1 MSKQTE
7 ELINNGWQLVRVAGA
22 TVGEAGSRVS
32 TSLVRSYPHVKEWL
46 TAGAGL
52 ALARRGGKVAVT
64 AIRRHPVAAIAATVA
79 LAGLGLA
86 AAAVKRRRAQAN
98 GDALPGTAKRLKPR
112 NMRTVKSASS
122 DTAPKASKA
131 SKAPKTPRALRTPRT
146 PRVRTRSN
154 AET

>member
-7 ELINNGWQLVRVAGA
+7 ELINNGWKLVRDAGA

-46 TAGAGL
+46 SAGAGL

-64 AIRRHPVAAIAATVA
+64 AIRRHPVAAIAGAVA

-86 AAAVKRRRAQAN
+86 VAAAKRRREVIN
-98 GDALPGTAKRLKPR
+98 GEAPARTSKRLDAT
-112 NMRTVKSASS
+112 NMRTV
-122 DTAPKASKA
+122 TPKAADAASKA
-131 SKAPKTPRALRTPRT
+131 KPRAARTPRAPRA
-146 PRVRTRSN
+146 PRARKP

>member
-46 TAGAGL
+46 SAGAGL
-52 ALARRGGKVAVT
+52 ALARRGGKVAVS
-64 AIRRHPVAAIAATVA
+64 AIRRHPVAAVAGAVA

-86 AAAVKRRRAQAN
+86 VAVAKRRREAIDGSA
-98 GDALPGTAKRLKPR
+98 TARTSKRLDAT
-112 NMRTVKSASS
+112 NMRTVKAKSA
-122 DTAPKASKA
+122 DAASKA
-131 SKAPKTPRALRTPRT
+131 KPRAARKPRAPRT
-146 PRVRTRSN
+146 PRVQKPTV
-154 AET
+154 A

>member
-7 ELINNGWQLVRVAGA
+7 ELITHGWQLVRDAGA

-46 TAGAGL
+46 SAGAGL

-86 AAAVKRRRAQAN
+86 AVAVKRRRAQAN
-98 GDALPGTAKRLKPR
+98 GEALPGTAKRLKPR
-112 NMRTVKSASS
+112 NMRTVKASAA
-122 DTAPKASKA
+122 DTKV
-131 SKAPKTPRALRTPRT
+131 KTPRAPRAT
-146 PRVRTRSN
+146 RAPRASS
-154 AET
+154 

>member
-7 ELINNGWQLVRVAGA
+7 ELINNGWKLVRDAGA

-46 TAGAGL
+46 SAGAGL

-64 AIRRHPVAAIAATVA
+64 AIRRHPVAAIAGAVA

-86 AAAVKRRRAQAN
+86 VAAAKRRRELIN
-98 GDALPGTAKRLKPR
+98 GEAPARTSKRLAAT
-112 NMRTVKSASS
+112 NMRTAKPKSA
-122 DTAPKASKA
+122 DAATKAK
-131 SKAPKTPRALRTPRT
+131 PRAARKPSAPRT
-146 PRVRTRSN
+146 PRVRKP

>member
-7 ELINNGWQLVRVAGA
+7 DLINNGWKLVREAGA

-32 TSLVRSYPHVKEWL
+32 TTLVRSYPHVKEWL
-46 TAGAGL
+46 SAGAGL

-64 AIRRHPVAAIAATVA
+64 AIRRHPVAAIAGAVA

-86 AAAVKRRRAQAN
+86 VAAAKRRREVINSEAPARSS
-98 GDALPGTAKRLKPR
+98 KRLTATS
-112 NMRTVKSASS
+112 MRTVK
-122 DTAPKASKA
+122 PKAADAA
-131 SKAPKTPRALRTPRT
+131 SKPKPRTARTPRAPRT
-146 PRVRTRSN
+146 PRARKP

>member
-7 ELINNGWQLVRVAGA
+7 ELINNGWKLVRDAGA

-46 TAGAGL
+46 SAGAGL

-64 AIRRHPVAAIAATVA
+64 AIRRHPVAAIAGAVA

-86 AAAVKRRRAQAN
+86 VAAAKRRREVIN
-98 GDALPGTAKRLKPR
+98 GEAPARTSKRLTAT
-112 NMRTVKSASS
+112 NMRTAK
-122 DTAPKASKA
+122 PKAVEAASKA
-131 SKAPKTPRALRTPRT
+131 KPRAARTPRAPRT
-146 PRVRTRSN
+146 PRVRKP

>member
-7 ELINNGWQLVRVAGA
+7 ELINNGWKLVRDAGA

-46 TAGAGL
+46 SAGAGL

-64 AIRRHPVAAIAATVA
+64 AIRRHPVAAIAGAVA

-86 AAAVKRRRAQAN
+86 VAAAKRRREVIN
-98 GDALPGTAKRLKPR
+98 GEAPARSSKRLTAT
-112 NMRTVKSASS
+112 NMRTVKPKSA
-122 DTAPKASKA
+122 DAASKTKPRTA
-131 SKAPKTPRALRTPRT
+131 RAPRAPRA
-146 PRVRTRSN
+146 PRARKP

>member
-7 ELINNGWQLVRVAGA
+7 EMINTGWKLVRDAGA

-46 TAGAGL
+46 SAGAGL
-52 ALARRGGKVAVT
+52 AIARRGGKVAVT
-64 AIRRHPVAAIAATVA
+64 AIRRHPVAAIAGAVA

-86 AAAVKRRRAQAN
+86 VAAAKRRREVIN
-98 GDALPGTAKRLKPR
+98 GEAPARTSKQVLAT
-112 NMRTVKSASS
+112 NMRAAKPKSA
-122 DTAPKASKA
+122 AASKA
-131 SKAPKTPRALRTPRT
+131 KPHAPRAPRT
-146 PRVRTRSN
+146 PRVRKP

>member
-7 ELINNGWQLVRVAGA
+7 ELINNGWKLVRDAGA

-46 TAGAGL
+46 SAGAGL

-64 AIRRHPVAAIAATVA
+64 AIRRHPVAAIAGAVA

-86 AAAVKRRRAQAN
+86 VAAAKRRREVIN
-98 GDALPGTAKRLKPR
+98 GEAPARTSKRLTAT
-112 NMRTVKSASS
+112 NMRTVKPKSA
-122 DTAPKASKA
+122 DAASKA
-131 SKAPKTPRALRTPRT
+131 KPRATRKPSAPRK
-146 PRVRTRSN
+146 PRVRKP

>member
-7 ELINNGWQLVRVAGA
+7 ELINNGWQLVRDAGA

-46 TAGAGL
+46 SAGAGL
-52 ALARRGGKVAVT
+52 ALARRGGKVAVS

-86 AAAVKRRRAQAN
+86 AVAVKRRREQAN
-98 GDALPGTAKRLKPR
+98 GEALPGTSKRLKPR
-112 NMRTVKSASS
+112 NMRTVKASAA
-122 DTAPKASKA
+122 DAPAKPA
-131 SKAPKTPRALRTPRT
+131 RAPRT
-146 PRVRTRSN
+146 PRARRS

>member
-7 ELINNGWQLVRVAGA
+7 ELINNGWKLVRDAGA

-46 TAGAGL
+46 SAGAGL

-64 AIRRHPVAAIAATVA
+64 AIRRHPVAAIAGAVA

-86 AAAVKRRRAQAN
+86 VAAAKRRREVIN
-98 GDALPGTAKRLKPR
+98 GEAPARTSKRLTAT
-112 NMRTVKSASS
+112 NMRTVKAKSA
-122 DTAPKASKA
+122 DAATKAKPRTAR
-131 SKAPKTPRALRTPRT
+131 TPRAPRT
-146 PRVRTRSN
+146 PRVRKP

>member
-7 ELINNGWQLVRVAGA
+7 ELINNGWKLVREAGA

-46 TAGAGL
+46 SAGAGL

-64 AIRRHPVAAIAATVA
+64 AIRRHPVAAIAGAVA

-86 AAAVKRRRAQAN
+86 VAAAKRRREVIN
-98 GDALPGTAKRLKPR
+98 GEAPARSSKRLTAT
-112 NMRTVKSASS
+112 NMRTVKPKSA
-122 DTAPKASKA
+122 DAASKA
-131 SKAPKTPRALRTPRT
+131 KPRTARTPNAPRT
-146 PRVRTRSN
+146 PRARKPTE
-154 AET
+154 A

>member
-7 ELINNGWQLVRVAGA
+7 ELINNGWKLVRDAGA

-32 TSLVRSYPHVKEWL
+32 SSLVRSYPHVKEWL
-46 TAGAGL
+46 SAGAGL

-64 AIRRHPVAAIAATVA
+64 AIRRHPVAAIAGAVA

-86 AAAVKRRRAQAN
+86 VAAAKRRREVIN
-98 GDALPGTAKRLKPR
+98 GEAPARTSKRLTAT
-112 NMRTVKSASS
+112 NMRTAK
-122 DTAPKASKA
+122 PKAADAASKA
-131 SKAPKTPRALRTPRT
+131 KPRAARTPRAPRT
-146 PRVRTRSN
+146 PRVRKP

>member
-7 ELINNGWQLVRVAGA
+7 ELINNGWKLVRDAGA

-46 TAGAGL
+46 SAGAGL

-64 AIRRHPVAAIAATVA
+64 AIRRHPVAAIAGAVA

-86 AAAVKRRRAQAN
+86 VAAAKRRREVIN
-98 GDALPGTAKRLKPR
+98 GEAPARTSKRLTAT
-112 NMRTVKSASS
+112 NMRTAK
-122 DTAPKASKA
+122 PKAADAASKA
-131 SKAPKTPRALRTPRT
+131 KPRAARTPRAPRT
-146 PRVRTRSN
+146 PRVRKP

>member
-7 ELINNGWQLVRVAGA
+7 DLINNGWQLVRDAGA

-32 TSLVRSYPHVKEWL
+32 TRLVRSYPHVKEWL
-46 TAGAGL
+46 SAGAGL
-52 ALARRGGKVAVT
+52 ALARRGGKVAVS

-86 AAAVKRRRAQAN
+86 AVAVKRRRAQAE
-98 GDALPGTAKRLKPR
+98 GEALPGTAKRLQPR
-112 NMRTVKSASS
+112 NMRTAKSASA
-122 DTAPKASKA
+122 DA
-131 SKAPKTPRALRTPRT
+131 APKTPKAARAPRT
-146 PRVRTRSN
+146 PRARTRSS

>member
-7 ELINNGWQLVRVAGA
+7 ELINNGWKLVRDAGA

-32 TSLVRSYPHVKEWL
+32 TTLVRSYPHVKEWL
-46 TAGAGL
+46 SAGAGL

-64 AIRRHPVAAIAATVA
+64 AIRRHPVAAIAGAVA

-86 AAAVKRRRAQAN
+86 VAAAKRRREVIN
-98 GDALPGTAKRLKPR
+98 GEAPARTSKRLDAT
-112 NMRTVKSASS
+112 NMRTVKPKSA
-122 DTAPKASKA
+122 DAATKAKPLA
-131 SKAPKTPRALRTPRT
+131 ARTPRAPRT
-146 PRVRTRSN
+146 PRARKP

>member
-7 ELINNGWQLVRVAGA
+7 ELINNGWKLVRDAGA

-46 TAGAGL
+46 SAGAGL

-64 AIRRHPVAAIAATVA
+64 AIRRHPVAAIAGAVA

-86 AAAVKRRRAQAN
+86 VAAAKRRREVIN
-98 GDALPGTAKRLKPR
+98 GEAPARTSKRLDAI
-112 NMRTVKSASS
+112 NMRTVKPKSA
-122 DTAPKASKA
+122 DAATKAKPRA
-131 SKAPKTPRALRTPRT
+131 ARTPRAPRT
-146 PRVRTRSN
+146 PRARKP

>member
-7 ELINNGWQLVRVAGA
+7 ELITHGWQLVRDAGA

-46 TAGAGL
+46 SAGAGL
-52 ALARRGGKVAVT
+52 ALARRGGKVAVS

-86 AAAVKRRRAQAN
+86 AVAVKRRRAQAN
-98 GDALPGTAKRLKPR
+98 GEALPGTATRLKPR
-112 NMRTVKSASS
+112 NMRAVK
-122 DTAPKASKA
+122 PVKASAADAKV
-131 SKAPKTPRALRTPRT
+131 KPPRAPRA
-146 PRVRTRSN
+146 PRARP
-154 AET
+154 

>member
-7 ELINNGWQLVRVAGA
+7 ELINNGWKLVRDAGA

-46 TAGAGL
+46 SAGAGL

-64 AIRRHPVAAIAATVA
+64 AIRRHPVAAIAGAVA

-86 AAAVKRRRAQAN
+86 VAAAKRRRDVIN
-98 GDALPGTAKRLKPR
+98 GEAPARTSKRLTAT
-112 NMRTVKSASS
+112 NMRTVKPKSA
-122 DTAPKASKA
+122 DAATKAKPRTAR
-131 SKAPKTPRALRTPRT
+131 TPRAPRT
-146 PRVRTRSN
+146 PRVRQP

>member
-7 ELINNGWQLVRVAGA
+7 ELINNGWKLVRDAGA

-46 TAGAGL
+46 SAGAGL

-64 AIRRHPVAAIAATVA
+64 AIRRHPVAAIAGAVA
-79 LAGLGLA
+79 LAGLGIAVA
-86 AAAVKRRRAQAN
+86 AAKRRREVIN
-98 GDALPGTAKRLKPR
+98 GEAPARTSKRLTAT
-112 NMRTVKSASS
+112 NMRTVKPKSA
-122 DTAPKASKA
+122 DAATKAKPRA
-131 SKAPKTPRALRTPRT
+131 ARTPRAPRT
-146 PRVRTRSN
+146 PRVRKP

>member
-7 ELINNGWQLVRVAGA
+7 ELINNGWKLVRDAGA

-46 TAGAGL
+46 SAGAGL

-64 AIRRHPVAAIAATVA
+64 AIRRHPVAAIAGAVA

-86 AAAVKRRRAQAN
+86 VAAAKRRRETIDGEAPAR
-98 GDALPGTAKRLKPR
+98 TSKRLTAT
-112 NMRTVKSASS
+112 NMRTVKPKSA
-122 DTAPKASKA
+122 DAATKAK
-131 SKAPKTPRALRTPRT
+131 PRAARKPSAPRT
-146 PRVRTRSN
+146 PRVRKT

>member
-7 ELINNGWQLVRVAGA
+7 ELINNGWKLVRDAGA

-46 TAGAGL
+46 SAGAGL

-64 AIRRHPVAAIAATVA
+64 AIRRHPVAAIAGAVA

-86 AAAVKRRRAQAN
+86 VAAAKRRREVIN
-98 GDALPGTAKRLKPR
+98 GEAPARTSKRLTAT
-112 NMRTVKSASS
+112 NMRTVKPKSA
-122 DTAPKASKA
+122 DAASKA
-131 SKAPKTPRALRTPRT
+131 KPRATRKPSAPRT
-146 PRVRTRSN
+146 PRVRKP